1 MAGGGRRPEELLAPA
16 CCILPLLFLLIICI
30 YFEKCI
36 SCFVQIM
43 VIKHPYYRGDEKKES
58 LQKSQYTLLPGSA
71 AREEHQCSVCL
82 PTACFCLS
90 FRLPDRPAGLSEH
103 CWTHVSPR
111 HRHLLESV
119 IFMLSYNPSKI
130 SIVVYVT
137 SILVCAARW

>member
-58 LQKSQYTLLPGSA
+58 LQKVSIHCSRAQQPEKSISVPCVFLL
-71 AREEHQCSVCL
+71 RVSVCPSASL
-82 PTACFCLS
+82 TVQLVSVSTVGRTFP
-90 FRLPDRPAGLSEH
+90 
-103 CWTHVSPR
+103 HVTD
-111 HRHLLESV
+111 V
-119 IFMLSYNPSKI
+119 FWK
-130 SIVVYVT
+130 V
-137 SILVCAARW
+137 